1 MPYAIVRDTP
11 ASWEHYRGL
20 LRELGK
26 SVPKGL
32 LIQVAG
38 PTAEG
43 VREIEVWR
51 SRSDHERYERQ
62 RLARTRGGDTAPVRD
77 PTVRELA
84 VRHLVRP
91 ERGHGE
97 KGETRR

>member
-1 MPYAIVRDTP
+1 VPYAIVRDTP

-43 VREIEVWR
+43 VREIEIWC
-51 SRSDHERYERQ
+51 SRPDHERYEQQ
-62 RLARTRGGDTAPVRD
+62 RLARTRGDAAPVRE
-77 PTVRELA
+77 PTVRELT
-84 VRHLVRP
+84 VRHLLRP
-91 ERGHGE
+91 ERRHGE
-97 KGETRR
+97 KGETGR